1 MEQYFERLTEQ
12 LMEKNNMLTYEEAR
26 TWVELLWSDFE
37 TTYAKAGRK
46 YKGQET
52 TERIVENGSKATAL
66 SCIYFK
72 INNRRQMSICNKTT
86 KGYCIKRVALFT
98 STHLFQQTGK
108 YINDQT
114 IL

>member
-12 LMEKNNMLTYEEAR
+12 LMNKNNMLTYEEAR

-52 TERIVENGSKATAL
+52 TERIVYEWIESYGAQL
-66 SCIYFK
+66 
-72 INNRRQMSICNKTT
+72 
-86 KGYCIKRVALFT
+86 
-98 STHLFQQTGK
+98 HLFQNKRSKAHEHLQQQNKG
-108 YINDQT
+108 
-114 IL
+114 LLH

>member
-1 MEQYFERLTEQ
+1 MKKEIFLKRHFLLDEGGTSMEQYFERLTEQ

-52 TERIVENGSKATAL
+52 TERIVREWIESYGAQL
-66 SCIYFK
+66 
-72 INNRRQMSICNKTT
+72 
-86 KGYCIKRVALFT
+86 
-98 STHLFQQTGK
+98 HLFQNKQSKANEHLQQNNKG
-108 YINDQT
+108 
-114 IL
+114 LLH